1 MVAPKG
7 PGHLVRREFV
17 DGKGVPVPV
26 AVEQNPSGKARALA
40 LSYAEA
46 IGGTRSGAIETSF
59 K

>member
-1 MVAPKG
+1 
-7 PGHLVRREFV
+7 
-17 DGKGVPVPV
+17 
-26 AVEQNPSGKARALA
+26 VEQNPSGKALELA